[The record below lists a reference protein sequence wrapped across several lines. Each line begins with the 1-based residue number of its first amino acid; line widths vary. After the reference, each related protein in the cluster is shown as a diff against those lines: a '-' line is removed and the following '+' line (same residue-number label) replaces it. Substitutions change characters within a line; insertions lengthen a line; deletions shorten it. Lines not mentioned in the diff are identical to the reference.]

1 MVGVRIRVTG
11 IVQGVGF
18 RPFIYG
24 LAKQYSLNGWV
35 RNTSSGVDI
44 VVEGEQTDL
53 EHFVNAIRPEA
64 PPLSHVEEILI
75 DQVPANGYTDFEILH
90 SQAYQ
95 DEFQPIS
102 PDVGICRDCLEEL
115 FDPNNRR
122 FLYPFI
128 NCTNCGPRFTIIQD
142 IPYDRP
148 NTTMS
153 MFDMCPDCSSEYHNP
168 QDRRFHAQPIA
179 CPKCG
184 PQVWLEYSHP
194 DRIDSNHELLISQ
207 AAIEE
212 AQRLLLAGK
221 IVAIKGLGGFHLAC
235 DATNATAVNL
245 LRNRKLRVDK
255 PFALMMANL
264 GTIESHCIV
273 IDKERELLLSHE
285 RPIVLLERKPDTP
298 ISREVAPAQNT
309 LGVMLPY
316 TPLHHLLFSSLSSKD
331 FLPPSA
337 LVMTSGNLSEE
348 PIAIDNDEARTR
360 LTELADAHLMHNR
373 PIHLRCD
380 DSVMRIISFPGV
392 DAYSQV
398 VTMPI
403 RRSRGYAPFP
413 VYLAWESPCI
423 LAVGAELKN
432 TFCVTREKRA
442 FMSHHIG
449 DLENYETLASFEDG
463 ISHFERIFRI
473 KPELL
478 AYDLHPDYLSTRYAI
493 LRSSWENI
501 PSIGVQHHHAHIASC
516 MVDNGLKGDRL
527 YIGISLDGTGYGIDG
542 SIWGGEFLI
551 TDYRGFQRAAHLR
564 YTRLPGGEKAI
575 REPWRMALAWL
586 NEVGLEWD
594 EDLPPVR
601 FARELS
607 TRNSQIL
614 STKDDIEILQHQ
626 LRTGLNTPMTSS
638 IGRLFDSVSALI
650 GVRFEANYEAQAA
663 IELEALVDPEE
674 LGSYDFTLLTQPA
687 EDRVHLSA
695 VKYAIHDL
703 PLLGKT
709 WVVDPEPM
717 FNEIV
722 RDLRGNQ
729 ATHQIAARFH
739 NTLSIIVT
747 QISALISAE
756 TGISEVILSGG
767 VWQNR
772 VLLHK
777 TIPSLLENGL
787 KVYFHQLVPCND
799 GGIALGQAAIAGNAL
814 LDKSW
819 R

>member
-273 IDKERELLLSHE
+273 SDKERELLLSHE
-285 RPIVLLERKPDTP
+285 CPIVLLERKPDTP

-316 TPLHHLLFSSLSSKD
+316 TPLHHLLFASLSSKD

-449 DLENYETLASFEDG
+449 DLENYETLSSFEDG

-501 PSIGVQHHHAHIASC
+501 PSLGVQHHHAHVASC
-516 MVDNGLKGDRL
+516 MIDNGLKGDRL

-729 ATHQIAARFH
+729 ATHRIAARFH

-772 VLLHK
+772 VLLRK